1 MAVFIGGVLAWEK
14 PTYNGLHYPGTAFF
28 LHAVKNDPN
37 AGYFLCCRYKNE
49 KNNKITT
56 GRYKNEKN
64 NKITTGT
71 TDEV

>member
-37 AGYFLCCRYKNE
+37 AGFFRVVNIKMR
-49 KNNKITT
+49 KIT
-56 GRYKNEKN
+56 K
-64 NKITTGT
+64 GT
-71 TDEV
+71 S

>member
-37 AGYFLCCRYKNE
+37 AGFFRVVNIKMRKMRHIGKVISKFSQKKMWLYS
-49 KNNKITT
+49 
-56 GRYKNEKN
+56 
-64 NKITTGT
+64 
-71 TDEV
+71 V